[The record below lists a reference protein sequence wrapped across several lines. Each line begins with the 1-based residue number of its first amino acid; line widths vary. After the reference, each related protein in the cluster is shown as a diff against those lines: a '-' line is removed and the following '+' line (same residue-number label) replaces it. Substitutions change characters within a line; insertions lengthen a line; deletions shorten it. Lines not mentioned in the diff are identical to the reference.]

1 VTYGFWPEYGVFHW
15 VFLENA
21 RSMQAKLDLIAE
33 YPGLRGVSIW
43 VLGAEDP
50 DVWPLLDA
58 TFE

>member
-1 VTYGFWPEYGVFHW
+1 GVFHW

-21 RSMQAKLDLIAE
+21 RSMQAKLDLVAE

-58 TFE
+58 TFK